1 LALLALGAERFDNDP
16 HRAPRVAIDA
26 LREGRCTLAVA
37 GDDVRDP
44 RIQLE
49 DLSFNWRAA
58 VAAPTHPLGARSGG
72 EGAPTAADLADH
84 AQIVAEDPS
93 ALTEGRDFGVLSPRT
108 WRVSDNATKHALILA
123 GVGWGTLPLWMVER
137 DLAEGR
143 LRRIATAEFGP
154 EGETLVRLYL
164 AHRTDVPLGPAGRL
178 LRSLLLESVE
188 RVGIRRP

>member
-1 LALLALGAERFDNDP
+1 
-16 HRAPRVAIDA
+16 
-26 LREGRCTLAVA
+26 
-37 GDDVRDP
+37 
-44 RIQLE
+44 
-49 DLSFNWRAA
+49 
-58 VAAPTHPLGARSGG
+58 
-72 EGAPTAADLADH
+72 
-84 AQIVAEDPS
+84 
-93 ALTEGRDFGVLSPRT
+93 VLSPRT

-154 EGETLVRLYL
+154 ESETLVRLYL

-188 RVGIRRP
+188 RAGIRRP